1 LATFYSIGHSNRGS
15 EEFLALLRQAGVTHV
30 VDVRTIPK
38 SRHNPQFNADT
49 LAQFL
54 RSHSI
59 AYTRIPGL
67 GGLRGPQKDQSASPN
82 GFWENESFR
91 NYADYTA
98 TPPFKAA
105 LEELRELGRSQ
116 TCAMMCAEAV
126 WWRCHRRIIVDY
138 LVASAE
144 MVIHIMGAGKL
155 DPAHL
160 TEAAVI
166 QPDRTIV
173 YPGAQGALPL

>member
-1 LATFYSIGHSNRGS
+1 LATFYSIGHSNRAA
-15 EEFLALLRQAGVTHV
+15 EEFFALLRHAGVMHV

-67 GGLRGPQKDQSASPN
+67 GGLRGPQKDQSASLN

-98 TPPFKAA
+98 TLPFRAA
-105 LEELRELGRSQ
+105 LEELRELGGSQ
-116 TCAMMCAEAV
+116 SCAMMCAEAV
-126 WWRCHRRIIVDY
+126 WWRCHRRIIADY
-138 LVASAE
+138 LIASAE
-144 MVIHIMGAGKL
+144 TVIHIMGEGRL
-155 DPAHL
+155 EPAHL
-160 TEAAVI
+160 TETAVV
-166 QPDRTIV
+166 QPDGTIL
-173 YPGAQGALPL
+173 YPGAQGALLL